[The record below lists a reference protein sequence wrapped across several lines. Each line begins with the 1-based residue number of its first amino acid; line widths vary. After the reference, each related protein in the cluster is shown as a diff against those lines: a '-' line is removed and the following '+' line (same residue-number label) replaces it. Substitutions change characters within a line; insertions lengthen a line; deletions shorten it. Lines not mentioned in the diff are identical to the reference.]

1 VKRLVEIFR
10 SPRREGMYLF
20 VDRSRGLADVPEPL
34 LARFGE
40 PQPVMTLLLEP
51 GRPLA
56 RADASEVLRQIA
68 ERGFYLQLPPTP
80 GGPEAPANPTENL
93 PC

>member
-1 VKRLVEIFR
+1 MKRLVEIFR

-20 VDRSRGLADVPEPL
+20 VDRARGLADVPEPL

-56 RADASEVLRQIA
+56 RAEAAEVLRQIA
-68 ERGFYLQLPPTP
+68 ERGFYLQLPPVP
-80 GGPEAPANPTENL
+80 GAPDAPANPTENQL
-93 PC
+93 C